1 MSGEFPVFKIARSTS
16 PRSQAVGKDDLP
28 MLSQFCFTEAWSGDL
43 ASGLLKLGER
53 AVSMHGLDS
62 GECGLLNLVR
72 RYDAN
77 DRAKLLELF
86 EQATT
91 HSSSFCF
98 STIIHNPLNG
108 RRQPVFCIGESTGL
122 ERKYSGTIYGVFLFP
137 HFTLNTEPAMVSS
150 GVTHQ

>member
-1 MSGEFPVFKIARSTS
+1 MFKIARSTTS
-16 PRSQAVGKDDLP
+16 RPQGVGKDDLP
-28 MLSQFCFTEAWSGDL
+28 MLSQFCFSEAWSGDL
-43 ASGLLKLGER
+43 STGLLKLGTR
-53 AVSMHGLDS
+53 AVAMHGLDS

-77 DRAKLLELF
+77 DRSKLLELF

-98 STIIHNPLNG
+98 STTIHNPLNG
-108 RRQPVFCIGESTGL
+108 RRQPLFCIGESTGL

-137 HFTLNTEPAMVSS
+137 HFALNQDAPTGAPGLPS
-150 GVTHQ
+150 

>member
-1 MSGEFPVFKIARSTS
+1 MFKIARSTS
-16 PRSQAVGKDDLP
+16 PRSQAVGRDDLP
-28 MLSQFCFTEAWSGDL
+28 MLSQFSFSEAWSGDL
-43 ASGLLKLGER
+43 ATGLLKLGER
-53 AVSMHGLDS
+53 AVAMHGLDS

-72 RYDAN
+72 RYDPN

-137 HFTLNTEPAMVSS
+137 HFTLNQDGLAAMS
-150 GVTHQ
+150 GLTQQ

>member
-1 MSGEFPVFKIARSTS
+1 MFKIARSVS
-16 PRSQAVGKDDLP
+16 PRPQGVGKDDLP
-28 MLSQFCFTEAWSGDL
+28 LLSQFCVSEAWSGDL
-43 ASGLLKLGER
+43 TTGLLKLGER
-53 AVSMHGLDS
+53 AVALHGLDS

-72 RYDAN
+72 RYDIN
-77 DRAKLLELF
+77 DRSKLLELF

-91 HSSSFCF
+91 HSSTFCY

-137 HFTLNTEPAMVSS
+137 HFTLNQDTLTAGTSFP
-150 GVTHQ
+150 HQ

>member
-1 MSGEFPVFKIARSTS
+1 MFKIARSTS
-16 PRSQAVGKDDLP
+16 PRSQGVGKDDLP
-28 MLSQFCFTEAWSGDL
+28 MLSQFCVSEAWSGDL
-43 ASGLLKLGER
+43 STGLLKLGER

-72 RYDAN
+72 RYDPN

-108 RRQPVFCIGESTGL
+108 RRQPLFCIGESTGL

-137 HFTLNTEPAMVSS
+137 HFTLQQDAAVAANP
-150 GVTHQ
+150 GYTHQ